1 MWHSSLA
8 VRAHAMY
15 QYHVYGTDTVGR
27 SVNTRGP
34 IDHNSVGLA
43 QARPNNM
50 EPDYGGGGGGGG
62 RPPLLDHWGGGGGP
76 VVPPP
81 PPGSYST
88 V

>member
-1 MWHSSLA
+1 
-8 VRAHAMY
+8 MY

-27 SVNTRGP
+27 SVNARGP

-50 EPDYGGGGGGGG
+50 EPDYGGGQA
-62 RPPLLDHWGGGGGP
+62 PPVGSLGGP
-76 VVPPP
+76 VVPPPP